1 MIYLKKISKTR
12 QHSIGGIIK
21 PVGKSKK
28 NRVRVIPM
36 HDAQKA
42 IIANRRRFNIPLC
55 GRRFGKTTLGRNVI
69 WRYVKKGGK
78 VGIFVPERKDF
89 EETWEHLE
97 KDLAKQLKKCSS
109 QSMRMTFKTG
119 GKLEVWSLTNKRR
132 KKNGRGRDYDCVM
145 YDETQS
151 IQSDILRYHWQNVA
165 RATLSDRQGDAWFL
179 GTPPNSKK
187 HYFYDLICQGAVN
200 NPKMRDAFDIK
211 LPDKRVHHNYKFWMT
226 HRYTAYDN
234 PYILDAEIEN
244 AKLDLPE
251 LVFQQEYLAHC
262 VEYAESPFVLC
273 LQELEKQQQIFT
285 RGLKVDW
292 RLPVWISFDFNK
304 NPMAATLWQQGG
316 NLEYIHAIKEFGAP
330 KGKKVNIQY
339 TCKLIQDYIYKHTG
353 HRIGIVDRRSNT
365 KIDCP
370 NFLQIKVT
378 GDATGNTSD
387 SRQLVGRTYYEII
400 MDELGLRKPHL
411 KLFRRNPPHS
421 ESFIQVNTWMAQHPN
436 FKIDEDGCPNL
447 RYDCL
452 NAQATGERK
461 LDKATYDP
469 HFLDTLR
476 YYFNIALPRKYS
488 GQGRR

>member
-1 MIYLKKISKTR
+1 
-12 QHSIGGIIK
+12 
-21 PVGKSKK
+21 
-28 NRVRVIPM
+28 M
-36 HDAQKA
+36 HDSQKY

-69 WRYVKKGGK
+69 WRYASKGGK
-78 VGIFVPERKDF
+78 IGIFVPEVKDF
-89 EETWEHLE
+89 AETWEYLE
-97 KDLAKQLKKCSS
+97 SDLANQIKKASV
-109 QSMRMTFKTG
+109 QKGRMLFKTG
-119 GKLEVWSLTNKRR
+119 GKLDVWSLANKRR
-132 KKNGRGRDYDCVM
+132 QKNGRGRDYDCVL

-151 IQSDILRYHWQNVA
+151 IQSDILRYHWENVA
-165 RATLSDRQGDAWFL
+165 RATLSDRRGDAWFL

-187 HYFYDLICQGAVN
+187 HYFYKLICQGAIN
-200 NPKMRDAFDIK
+200 NSKISNDFDIT
-211 LPDKRVHHNYKFWMT
+211 LPAKNIQHKYKFWMT

-234 PYILDAEIEN
+234 PYIANDEIDD

-251 LVFQQEYLAHC
+251 LVFQQEYLARC
-262 VEYAESPFVLC
+262 VEYADSPFILC
-273 LQELEKQQQIFT
+273 LQDLEKQKKMFIK
-285 RGLKVDW
+285 GLKVDW
-292 RLPVWISFDFNK
+292 RLPVWLSFDFNK
-304 NPMAATLWQQGG
+304 NPMACTLWQHSPDLGWIQ
-316 NLEYIHAIKEFGAP
+316 AIREFGAP
-330 KGKKVNIQY
+330 AGKKVNIQY
-339 TCKLIQDYIYKHTG
+339 TCKLIQQFIEKETG
-353 HRIGIVDRRSNT
+353 HKIGIVDRNRNI

-370 NFLQIKVT
+370 SFMDIRIT

-400 MDELGLRKPHL
+400 MDELGLSKSNL

-421 ESFIQVNTWMAQHPN
+421 ESFIQVNTWMAQHPR
-436 FKIDEDGCPNL
+436 FHIDEVGCPNL

-476 YYFNIALPRKYS
+476 YYIHIALPRKYS